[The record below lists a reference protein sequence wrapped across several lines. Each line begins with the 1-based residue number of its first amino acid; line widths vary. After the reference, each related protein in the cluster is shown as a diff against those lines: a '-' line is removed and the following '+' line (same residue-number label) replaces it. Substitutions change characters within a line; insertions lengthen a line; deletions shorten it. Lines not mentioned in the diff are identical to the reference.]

1 MILEK
6 RDTASVD
13 VLPPFAPDPLVHVVE
28 DDPAVLE
35 SLSWLLEAEG
45 YRVTRNECAEDL
57 LARDREELDGRGV
70 CVVTDLAMPGMT
82 GLQLATELV
91 RLGCRT
97 PTLIV
102 TGHGDIPTAVAALRA
117 GCVDFLQKP
126 YGDAELLRAVEGMLA
141 CISGTAPPRHHR
153 VAVQGRVDALSPR
166 ESEVLQRVVVGRSNR
181 EVAEELSL
189 SPKTVEAHRSRVMGK
204 MRRRFAGGPGADGD
218 DRGPVIRPAQA
229 AVSRSSSISSSLSPV
244 AKASASAASVQSFTP
259 LSVSVLGSV
268 LR

>member
-1 MILEK
+1 MILANN
-6 RDTASVD
+6 DSLLID
-13 VLPPFAPDPLVHVVE
+13 APDDAPAAPLVHVVE

-82 GLQLATELV
+82 GLELATELV

-117 GCVDFLQKP
+117 GCVGFLQKP
-126 YGDAELLRAVEGMLA
+126 YGDGELLRSVEEMVA
-141 CISGTAPPRHHR
+141 CVAGSTPPKHHR
-153 VAVQGRVDALSPR
+153 VAVQNRVAALTPR
-166 ESEVLQRVVVGRSNR
+166 ESEVLHRVVVGRSNR
-181 EVAEELSL
+181 EVAEELRL

-204 MRRRFAGGPGADGD
+204 MRAE
-218 DRGPVIRPAQA
+218 
-229 AVSRSSSISSSLSPV
+229 SLPDLV
-244 AKASASAASVQSFTP
+244 RMAMTVG
-259 LSVSVLGSV
+259 L
-268 LR
+268 